1 MNKAILVG
9 RLTKDVDL
17 KTTAS
22 GISVCR
28 FTIAVNRR
36 FKNSEGNYDA
46 DFIPCTAFRKT
57 AEFISKNFSKGACIG
72 IVGSIQTGSYEK
84 DGQRVFT
91 TEIMVDEA
99 YFVGVKTTES
109 KTEKQPDIG
118 EIFANADIPM
128 PSDTD
133 LPF

>member
-28 FTIAVNRR
+28 FTVAVNRR
-36 FKNSEGNYDA
+36 FKNAEGNYDA
-46 DFIPCTAFRKT
+46 DFVPCIAFRKT

-99 YFVGVKTTES
+99 YFVGVKATEN

-128 PSDTD
+128 PSD

>member
-28 FTIAVNRR
+28 FTAAVNRR
-36 FKNSEGNYDA
+36 FKNAEGNYDA

-57 AEFISKNFSKGACIG
+57 AEFISKNFAKGACIG

-99 YFVGVKTTES
+99 YFVGGKTDN

>member
-28 FTIAVNRR
+28 FTVAVNRR
-36 FKNSEGNYDA
+36 FKNTEGNYDA
-46 DFIPCTAFRKT
+46 DFVPCIAFRKT
-57 AEFISKNFSKGACIG
+57 AEFISKNFAKGACIG

-91 TEIMVDEA
+91 TEIMTDEA
-99 YFVGVKTTES
+99 YFVGGKTEN

-128 PSDTD
+128 PTD